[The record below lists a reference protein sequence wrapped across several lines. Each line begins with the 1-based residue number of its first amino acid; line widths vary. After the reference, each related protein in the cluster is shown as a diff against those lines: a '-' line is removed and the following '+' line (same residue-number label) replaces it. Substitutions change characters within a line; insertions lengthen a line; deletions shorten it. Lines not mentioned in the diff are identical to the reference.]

1 MNDLKNQNKYRF
13 ADTKRKFKR
22 QNTHKILSNHIKTA
36 TSSKPFFVIAGTKT
50 SSAG

>member
-1 MNDLKNQNKYRF
+1 MYELKNQNKYRF

-22 QNTHKILSNHIKTA
+22 QNIDKILSNHIKTA
-36 TSSKPFFVIAGTKT
+36 TSSKPFFVISGTKT